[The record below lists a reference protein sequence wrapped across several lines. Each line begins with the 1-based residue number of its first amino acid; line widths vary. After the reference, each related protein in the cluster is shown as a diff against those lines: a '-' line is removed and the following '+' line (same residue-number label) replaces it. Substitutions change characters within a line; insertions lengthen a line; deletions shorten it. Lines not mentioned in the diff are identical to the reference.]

1 MPMYAAH
8 HRFDDRTSGVAFTVS
23 EPPVFS
29 PPLIFSRAGD
39 PDRILSQTVKA
50 LNQCIAQPGGLIGLI
65 DHSLPCKDTRQKAVM
80 ILQSEIGCIGGGAK
94 PLGVAID
101 MRFVP
106 AIAPRRGVPT
116 ERKSNAAR
124 LARRYF
130 DRDRINALCLIPS
143 DDALSSN
150 RERCARGRLWKLQL
164 ER

>member
-80 ILQSEIGCIGGGAK
+80 ILQSEIGCIGCAVK
-94 PLGVAID
+94 ALGIAID
-101 MRFVP
+101 VWFVP
-106 AIAPRRGVPT
+106 AIAPGRRIPT
-116 ERKSNAAR
+116 QGKTNAAR
-124 LARRYF
+124 LTRRYF
-130 DRDRINALCLIPS
+130 DR
-143 DDALSSN
+143 
-150 RERCARGRLWKLQL
+150 
-164 ER
+164 